1 MITIEIGWKLF
12 WAVVVIGLCIVSAST
27 NNKNK

>member
-12 WAVVVIGLCIVSAST
+12 WAIIITGIFILSTST